1 MKLHFDEKADALYLR
16 LDDAPV
22 IDSQEVSAGIVLD
35 FNDRS
40 QVVGIEVL
48 DLNGS
53 AISSPDLP
61 LAVLSRFCYR
71 SRIILRTPHSKM
83 RRAFCARAD
92 VPHGD
97 VRGRDVLGPEVVPG
111 QDESAQ

>member
-1 MKLHFDEKADALYLR
+1 MAGCHSLLRPRLEGIAMKLHFDEKADALYLR

-48 DLNGS
+48 DLKK
-53 AISSPDLP
+53 
-61 LAVLSRFCYR
+61 RFPNADP
-71 SRIILRTPHSKM
+71 RTIRLDM
-83 RRAFCARAD
+83 A
-92 VPHGD
+92 
-97 VRGRDVLGPEVVPG
+97 
-111 QDESAQ
+111 

>member
-35 FNDRS
+35 FNERS

-48 DLNGS
+48 DLKKRFPN
-53 AISSPDLP
+53 ADPRTIRLDSP
-61 LAVLSRFCYR
+61 R
-71 SRIILRTPHSKM
+71 S
-83 RRAFCARAD
+83 
-92 VPHGD
+92 
-97 VRGRDVLGPEVVPG
+97 
-111 QDESAQ
+111 

>member
-1 MKLHFDEKADALYLR
+1 MKLHFDEKADALSLR

-22 IDSQEVSAGIVLD
+22 TDSQEVSAGIDLD

-53 AISSPDLP
+53 AISSLTFPLP
-61 LAVLSRFCYR
+61 YFPGFV
-71 SRIILRTPHSKM
+71 I
-83 RRAFCARAD
+83 
-92 VPHGD
+92 
-97 VRGRDVLGPEVVPG
+97 VRV
-111 QDESAQ
+111 